1 MKVKISKTETAH
13 VPTYGTSGAA
23 CFDFYADMPDYKD
36 VPLYVD
42 EGFPATIS
50 TGVKMEV
57 PEGHVLLVFSRSG
70 HGFKYDV
77 RLANCVGVIDSD
89 YRGDIMVKL
98 TADSGDSF
106 EALPLRHHSRIAQ
119 GIIIPYEQVEFEEA
133 ELSTTARGDGG
144 FGSTGT

>member
-23 CFDFYADMPDYKD
+23 CFDFYADMPAFKD

-42 EGFPATIS
+42 EGFPVVVS
-50 TGVKMEV
+50 TGIKMEV
-57 PEGHVLLVFSRSG
+57 PDGHVLLVFSRSG

-89 YRGDIMVKL
+89 YRGTIMVKL
-98 TADSGDSF
+98 TADAAGSF
-106 EALPLRHHSRIAQ
+106 EALELKHHSRIAQ
-119 GIIIPYEQVEFEEA
+119 GMIIPYEQVEFEEA
-133 ELSTTARGDGG
+133 VLSTTTRGAGG
-144 FGSTGT
+144 FGSTGA